1 MSRIDIVEVDGLT
14 CELHTPSKSQP
25 PSISPEFD
33 LEDYRADIA
42 DLGMTREQEAE
53 FLQTLWSIMGH
64 FARLGHSVD
73 VCGLIFE
80 EFNEASDP
88 AVGTG
93 NLMPSTNQESAS
105 ETNGGSA

>member
-1 MSRIDIVEVDGLT
+1 MNKIDVMDFDGASRPAATKPDM
-14 CELHTPSKSQP
+14 QP
-25 PSISPEFD
+25 FAPAPTLDPE
-33 LEDYRADIA
+33 EYRADLA
-42 DLGMTREQEAE
+42 SLDLSEEQETE
-53 FLQTLWSIMGH
+53 FLETLWSIMGH
-64 FARLGHSVD
+64 FARMGFSVD

>member
-1 MSRIDIVEVDGLT
+1 MNKMDVFETD
-14 CELHTPSKSQP
+14 
-25 PSISPEFD
+25 SISGLGAPALRAQPLSPAPQLD

-42 DLGMTREQEAE
+42 DFGMTPAQEAE